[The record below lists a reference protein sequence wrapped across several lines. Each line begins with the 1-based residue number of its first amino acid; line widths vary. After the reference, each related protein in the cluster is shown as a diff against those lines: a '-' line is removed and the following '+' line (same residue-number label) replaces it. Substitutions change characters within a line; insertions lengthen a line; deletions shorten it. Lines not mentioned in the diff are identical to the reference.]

1 MNTKKIGTITF
12 HSSYNYGSNLQAYAL
27 QRFVEKIC
35 KNNCKYEIINLR
47 TNIQKNMYKLCFE
60 KTNLKYIIKSIIF
73 YFQKADL
80 IEKNRK
86 FEEFIQNELNI
97 TKEYNTLD
105 ELKKAYFDYDYCIS
119 GSDQLWNLNALDFD
133 WANFLE
139 FTNKGEKVS
148 YAASFGPKSQSWTKD
163 EQLRIKKDLL
173 KYKCISVRDEAS
185 YDNVFKLTG
194 LKPEINVD
202 PTMLLTIDDWNKL
215 IDSERKISK
224 KYIVL
229 YDLKGELETFK
240 IAKKIGK
247 LLKMP
252 VYIIKDNIKAQMFLS
267 LKKYYNCGPKDFLN
281 LIKNAEM
288 VLSTSFHGTVFSV
301 IFHKPFLVINGANDF
316 RINTLLKKM
325 ALEDRTVEKDNIKE
339 KCQEVY
345 KIDFKKSDALLK
357 KEQEKAKD
365 YLIKALEIDR

>member
-1 MNTKKIGTITF
+1 MIKKKIGTITF

-27 QRFVEKIC
+27 QTFIEKIC
-35 KNNCKYEIINLR
+35 RNNCKYEIINLR
-47 TNIQKNMYKLCFE
+47 TNIQKSMYKLCFE
-60 KTNLKYIIKSIIF
+60 KPELKYIIKSIIF
-73 YFQKADL
+73 YFKKADL
-80 IEKNRK
+80 TERNRK
-86 FEEFIQNELNI
+86 FEEFIQNELKI
-97 TKEYNTLD
+97 TKEYSSLD
-105 ELKKAYFDYDYCIS
+105 ELKKASFDYDYYIS
-119 GSDQLWNLNALDFD
+119 GSDQLWNLNAIDFD

-139 FTNKGEKVS
+139 FTNKGKKIS
-148 YAASFGPKSQSWTKD
+148 YAASFGPKAQKWTKE
-163 EQLRIKKDLL
+163 EQLRVKKDLL
-173 KYKCISVRDEAS
+173 DYKCISVRDEAS
-185 YDNVFKLTG
+185 YNNVFKLTG

-202 PTMLLTIDDWNKL
+202 PTMLLTIDEWNKL